1 MLKENEG
8 PVVVEL
14 KCVDAILPVH
24 EAQLLSYMKLGGLQT
39 GLLLNFKTAL
49 MKHGIRRIVL

>member
-1 MLKENEG
+1 MLKGNERL
-8 PVVVEL
+8 VVVEL

-24 EAQLLSYMKLGGLQT
+24 EAQLLSSMKLGGWQT

-49 MKHGIRRIVL
+49 